1 MLLSCV
7 DSSCGSSCTD
17 RPSRLSLR
25 PITAGDRE
33 LLFRIY
39 ASTREDE
46 RQLLGWAPAQWEAFL
61 RQQFGF
67 QHDQYMVAYQ
77 NPSFDLVLL
86 EDEPVGRLYVDRRDE
101 EMRVVDI
108 AFLPEFRCRG
118 IGGRLLRCLIR
129 EAEGAGRLLG
139 LHVEKNNPILDF
151 YRRLGFQDAADRGV
165 YLYMTRQ
172 PQSQAGVS

>member
-1 MLLSCV
+1 MALSCI
-7 DSSCGSSCTD
+7 DSSCGSSCAD
-17 RPSRLSLR
+17 DPARLVLR
-25 PITAGDRE
+25 PIAAGDRE
-33 LLFRIY
+33 VLFRIY
-39 ASTREDE
+39 ASTREEE
-46 RQLLGWAPAQWEAFL
+46 RLLLGWDPVQWEVFL

-86 EDEPVGRLYVDRRDE
+86 EGEPVGRLYVDRRCDE
-101 EMRVVDI
+101 IRVVDI
-108 AFLPEFRCRG
+108 ALLTEFRCRG
-118 IGGRLLRCLIR
+118 IGGRLLRSLIG
-129 EAEGAGRLLG
+129 EAEAAGRFLG

-172 PQSQAGVS
+172 TPSQAGVS